1 MLWPRCIF
9 GLASLLGRVVS
20 GMVADRWGATQT
32 LIAMLSLQ
40 APAILLYLL
49 AGSAASFYALAVA
62 AAAFLFA
69 LPPSAPRA
77 LAAPVPAAA

>member
-1 MLWPRCIF
+1 MI
-9 GLASLLGRVVS
+9 
-20 GMVADRWGATQT
+20 ADRWGAKQT
-32 LIAMLSLQ
+32 LIAMLSPQ
-40 APAILLYLL
+40 APAILLYLF

-69 LPPSAPRA
+69 LPLRAPRA

>member
-1 MLWPRCIF
+1 
-9 GLASLLGRVVS
+9 
-20 GMVADRWGATQT
+20 
-32 LIAMLSLQ
+32 MLSLQ
-40 APAILLYLL
+40 APAILLYLF

-69 LPPSAPRA
+69 LPLRAPRA